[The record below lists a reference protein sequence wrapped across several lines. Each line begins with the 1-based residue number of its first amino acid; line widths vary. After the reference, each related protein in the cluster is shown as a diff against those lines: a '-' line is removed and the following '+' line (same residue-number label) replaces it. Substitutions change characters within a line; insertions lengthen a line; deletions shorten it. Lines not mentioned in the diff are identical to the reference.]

1 VATGGSV
8 EEGLSLAAD
17 IAALGMPSL
26 ALKYLYTKSIF
37 ERGMVERLAEKV
49 SDSRKILDHN
59 LAVEIANE
67 VGKLF
72 K

>member
-1 VATGGSV
+1 MATGGSV